1 MNKKSVYDYFIGL
14 VALML
19 SLIIVIDIF
28 VSIPKEVRLSFYY
41 IENIINFVLKYR
53 IIQRICGVFLVNILG
68 RKIKRQVLGF
78 KNINI

>member
-28 VSIPKEVRLSFYY
+28 VSIPKYH
-41 IENIINFVLKYR
+41 
-53 IIQRICGVFLVNILG
+53 
-68 RKIKRQVLGF
+68 
-78 KNINI
+78 